1 MGERESGGND
11 ERRWVAHCERISEEV
26 NAGDRGVEIGDKLL
40 DDFFVSEI
48 REGVY

>member
-1 MGERESGGND
+1 MSGGGWHTAN
-11 ERRWVAHCERISEEV
+11 EYQEV
-26 NAGDRGVEIGDKLL
+26 TAGDRGVEIGDKVL